1 MLVDMHLHE
10 CTYSSDSKIS
20 LEEIVT
26 TARGR
31 GLDAVCITDHDSM
44 GLKETAERYSRET
57 GFPIFVGVEYFS
69 LWGDITAFGIDRF
82 PDKSRHQL
90 FVEPCGLYTDELYIQ
105 GLSSSLPEDV
115 QLEMLHTI
123 RGLEHAEMMR
133 PAYAIEYACIDPTE
147 LLPTLSS
154 A

>member
-44 GLKETAERYSRET
+44 GLR
-57 GFPIFVGVEYFS
+57 
-69 LWGDITAFGIDRF
+69 
-82 PDKSRHQL
+82 
-90 FVEPCGLYTDELYIQ
+90 
-105 GLSSSLPEDV
+105 
-115 QLEMLHTI
+115 
-123 RGLEHAEMMR
+123 
-133 PAYAIEYACIDPTE
+133 EYAAE
-147 LLPTLSS
+147 
-154 A
+154 